1 VGNVPEIVD
10 ININFTNMAGTGA
23 DIAAPMMQTM
33 GRL

>member
-10 ININFTNMAGTGA
+10 INITFSDSAVTGA
-23 DIAAPMMQTM
+23 DIADPVIQTM